1 MEIVDGKICISHAEL
16 TGRIITTANLNA
28 LVRRNKVKQVQKGGN
43 GRVALYEVDSL
54 PLKWRTEVY
63 RRYPDLKEQAE
74 SKEFV
79 DTVELDGAAFDYY
92 QRYKLSDG
100 RHLPD
105 DKIMEYANNAAIMN
119 ALRVRWEA
127 HVSKRQ
133 RSGQRT
139 TMAKE
144 FWARAAAA
152 LPRLADRFPH
162 SLPGSP
168 RRLQMKYAEYVR
180 DSYESLISGKFLNGN
195 AGKVLTDEQEGY
207 LATLISNPNNV
218 QDTVVAKTY
227 NAKARLLGWE
237 EITAATVGV
246 WREKLQL
253 EAAAGRLGVTNF
265 RNRKSMQVKRS
276 RPTAP
281 FLMCS
286 LDGWLVELLYQKT
299 KTDKKGHNITTY
311 TNRLTIVV
319 VLDPCVDYPMG
330 YAVGDHECPELIK
343 AALRNAATHSRELTG
358 QMLRYNQVQS
368 DRYAIKT
375 MTDLY
380 AVLGGK
386 VTPAQAHNAKA
397 KPVEPYF
404 KRLNTTYCQLC
415 PNWAGYGVTTDPM
428 RQPNSEALNRRRHSF
443 PDEAGLRAQIDEMM
457 RLERAQKIGKLMEK
471 LENLKPEHRLPM
483 SREMYLLNFGAETG
497 FKNVLEG
504 CGLRPTILGVKR
516 DYDCF
521 DLTFR
526 DHASERWTVKYDP
539 EDLHEVLAVNETG
552 TRRYMLEEKYVQPM
566 ALADR
571 SEADSRELQRVRD
584 FNKALEAET
593 ARRMGDHFAEARRV
607 IERAAELPI
616 YQTPALGACLEDRLM
631 LTDSR
636 GQHKDNR
643 SRKRLAAAD
652 IGSHTVAELKVEA
665 LEVETVEVP
674 VTRQGDEAG
683 SYDEISY
690 NIF

>member
-1 MEIVDGKICISHAEL
+1 METIDGKVCISYGEL
-16 TGRIITTANLNA
+16 TGRIITPANLNN
-28 LVRRNKVKQVQKGGN
+28 LVSRKKVVRVQRGGN
-43 GRVALYEVDSL
+43 GREALFAVESL
-54 PLKWRTEVY
+54 PMKWRTEVY
-63 RRYPDLKEQAE
+63 RRYPDLQEQAD
-74 SKEFV
+74 SKEFL
-79 DTVELDGAAFDYY
+79 DTIQPDGAALNFFEGYA
-92 QRYKLSDG
+92 LADG
-100 RHLPD
+100 RNLPA
-105 DKIMEYANNAAIMN
+105 DKVLEYSANAAIMN
-119 ALRVRWEA
+119 AFRACWDA

-133 RSGQRT
+133 RSGKKALA
-139 TMAKE
+139 AKE
-144 FWARAAAA
+144 FWARAAAS
-152 LPRLADRFPH
+152 LPRLADRWPH

-168 RRLQMKYAEYVR
+168 RRLSMKCAEYVR
-180 DSYESLISGKFLNGN
+180 EGYACFISGKFQNGN
-195 AGKVLTDEQEGY
+195 AGKVLTEEQVGY
-207 LATLISNPNNV
+207 LATLINNPNNV
-218 QDTVVAKTY
+218 QDTKVAAAY
-227 NAKARLLGWE
+227 NAKARLLGWK
-237 EITAATVGV
+237 EITAAAVGV

-265 RNRKSMQVKRS
+265 RNHKTMQVKRS
-276 RPTAP
+276 RPTTP
-281 FLMCS
+281 FLMWS
-286 LDGWLVELLYQKT
+286 LDGWTVELLYQKT
-299 KTDKKGHNITTY
+299 RTDKKGHNVTTY
-311 TNRLTIVV
+311 TNRLTMVV

-375 MTDLY
+375 MSELY
-380 AVLGGK
+380 AVLGDK
-386 VTPAQAHNAKA
+386 VIPAQAHNAKA

-404 KRLNTTYCQLC
+404 NHLNTTYCQLC
-415 PNWAGYGVTTDPM
+415 PNWGGYGVTTDPK

-443 PDEAGLRAQIDEMM
+443 PDEAGVRAQIDEMI
-457 RLERAQKIGKLMEK
+457 RLERAQKVGKLMEK
-471 LENLKPEHRLPM
+471 LANLKPEHRLVM

-521 DLTFR
+521 ELSFR

-539 EDLHEVLAVNETG
+539 DDLHDVLAVSEDG

-571 SEADSRELQRVRD
+571 QPGDAEQLQRVRD

-593 ARRMGDHFAEARRV
+593 GRRLNHHYQGARRV

-616 YQTPALGACLEDRLM
+616 YQTPALGSCMEDRLI

-643 SRKRLAAAD
+643 SRNRLAAAD
-652 IGSHTVAELKVEA
+652 IEA
-665 LEVETVEVP
+665 LEVETIEIP
-674 VTRQGDEAG
+674 VTRQGDDVEAYKVTDY
-683 SYDEISY
+683 S
-690 NIF
+690 IF

>member
-1 MEIVDGKICISHAEL
+1 MSMETINGTICISHAEL

-28 LVRRNKVKQVQKGGN
+28 LVRKNQVKQMRKGGN
-43 GRVALYEVDSL
+43 GRTALYAVESL

-63 RRYPDLKEQAE
+63 KRYPDLQEQAD
-74 SKEFV
+74 SREFI
-79 DTVELDGAAFDYY
+79 DTVEPDGKALSFY
-92 QRYKLSDG
+92 QDYKLSDG
-100 RHLPD
+100 RNLPD
-105 DKIMEYANNAAIMN
+105 DKVLEYASNAAIMN
-119 ALRVRWEA
+119 AFRRRWEA

-133 RSGQRT
+133 RSGKRT
-139 TMAKE
+139 TLAKE
-144 FWARAAAA
+144 FWSRAAAA
-152 LPRLADRFPH
+152 LPRLADHFPH

-168 RRLQMKYAEYVR
+168 RRLQMKFAEYV
-180 DSYESLISGKFLNGN
+180 SSGYECFISGKFLNGN
-195 AGKVLTDEQEGY
+195 AGKVLTDEQTGY

-218 QDTVVAKTY
+218 QDTVVAKFY
-227 NAKARLLGWE
+227 NAKARMLGWK
-237 EITAATVGV
+237 EITAAAVGV

-253 EAAAGRLGVTNF
+253 EAAAGRLGVTSF
-265 RNRKSMQVKRS
+265 RANKTMQVKRS

-286 LDGWLVELLYQKT
+286 LDGWTVELLYQKT
-299 KTDKKGHNITTY
+299 RTDKKGHNVTTY

-343 AALRNAATHSRELTG
+343 AALRNAAIHSREITG
-358 QMLRYNQVQS
+358 EMLRYNQVQS
-368 DRYAIKT
+368 DRYAIKS
-375 MTDLY
+375 MTELY
-380 AVLGGK
+380 AVLGDK
-386 VTPAQAHNAKA
+386 VIPAQAHNAKA

-404 KRLNTTYCQLC
+404 NHLNTTYCQLY
-415 PNWAGYGVTTDPM
+415 PNWSGFGVTTNPK
-428 RQPNSEALNRRRHSF
+428 RQPNSEALNKRRHSF

-457 RLERAQKIGKLMEK
+457 RLERQQKIGKLMEK
-471 LENLKPEHRLPM
+471 LANLKPEHRLPM

-504 CGLRPTILGVKR
+504 CGLRPTILGMKR

-539 EDLHEVLAVNETG
+539 DDLHEVLAVSEDG

-566 ALADR
+566 TLADR
-571 SEADSRELQRVRD
+571 KPGDAEQLQRVHD
-584 FNKALEAET
+584 YNKALEAET
-593 ARRMGDHFAEARRV
+593 GRRLADHFEDARRV

-616 YQTPALGACLEDRLM
+616 HGTPALGACIEDRLL

-652 IGSHTVAELKVEA
+652 IEA
-665 LEVETVEVP
+665 LEVETVEIP
-674 VTRQGDEAG
+674 VTRQGDEVENVTVNDY
-683 SYDEISY
+683 S
-690 NIF
+690 IF

>member
-1 MEIVDGKICISHAEL
+1 METINGTICISHAEL

-28 LVRRNKVKQVQKGGN
+28 LVRKNQVKQMRKGGN
-43 GRVALYEVDSL
+43 GRTALYAVESL

-63 RRYPDLKEQAE
+63 KRYPDLQEQAD
-74 SKEFV
+74 SREFI
-79 DTVELDGAAFDYY
+79 DTVEPDGKALSFY
-92 QRYKLSDG
+92 QDYKLSDG
-100 RHLPD
+100 RNLPD
-105 DKIMEYANNAAIMN
+105 DKVLEYASNAAIMN
-119 ALRVRWEA
+119 AFRRRWEA

-133 RSGQRT
+133 RSGKRT
-139 TMAKE
+139 TLAKE
-144 FWARAAAA
+144 FWSRAAAA
-152 LPRLADRFPH
+152 LPRLADHFPH

-168 RRLQMKYAEYVR
+168 RRLQMKFAEYV
-180 DSYESLISGKFLNGN
+180 SSGYECFISGKFLNGN
-195 AGKVLTDEQEGY
+195 AGKVLTDEQTGY

-218 QDTVVAKTY
+218 QDTVVAKFY
-227 NAKARLLGWE
+227 NAKARMLGWK
-237 EITAATVGV
+237 EITAAAVGV

-253 EAAAGRLGVTNF
+253 ESAAGRLGVTSF
-265 RNRKSMQVKRS
+265 RANKTMQVKRS

-286 LDGWLVELLYQKT
+286 LDGWTVELLYQKT
-299 KTDKKGHNITTY
+299 RTDKKGHNVTTY

-343 AALRNAATHSRELTG
+343 AALRNAAIHSREITG
-358 QMLRYNQVQS
+358 EMLRYNQVQS
-368 DRYAIKT
+368 DRYAIKS
-375 MTDLY
+375 MTELY
-380 AVLGGK
+380 AVLGDK
-386 VTPAQAHNAKA
+386 VIPAQAHNAKA

-404 KRLNTTYCQLC
+404 NHLNTTYCQLC
-415 PNWAGYGVTTDPM
+415 PNWSGFGVTTNPK
-428 RQPNSEALNRRRHSF
+428 RQPNSEALNKRRHSF

-457 RLERAQKIGKLMEK
+457 RLERQQKIGKLMEK
-471 LENLKPEHRLPM
+471 LANLKPEHRLPM

-504 CGLRPTILGVKR
+504 CGLRPTILGMKR

-539 EDLHEVLAVNETG
+539 DDLHEVLAVSEDG

-571 SEADSRELQRVRD
+571 KPGDAEQLQRVHD
-584 FNKALEAET
+584 YNKALEAET
-593 ARRMGDHFAEARRV
+593 GRRLADHFEDARRV

-616 YQTPALGACLEDRLM
+616 HGTPALGACIEDRLL

-652 IGSHTVAELKVEA
+652 IEA
-665 LEVETVEVP
+665 LEVETVEIP
-674 VTRQGDEAG
+674 VTRQGDEVENVTVNDY
-683 SYDEISY
+683 S
-690 NIF
+690 IF

>member
-1 MEIVDGKICISHAEL
+1 METINGTICISHAEL

-28 LVRRNKVKQVQKGGN
+28 LVRKNQVKQMRKGGN
-43 GRVALYEVDSL
+43 GRTALYAVESL

-63 RRYPDLKEQAE
+63 KRYPDLQEQAD
-74 SKEFV
+74 SREFI
-79 DTVELDGAAFDYY
+79 DTVEPDGKALSFY
-92 QRYKLSDG
+92 QDYKLSDG
-100 RHLPD
+100 RNLPD
-105 DKIMEYANNAAIMN
+105 DKVLEYASNAAIMN
-119 ALRVRWEA
+119 AFRRRWEA

-133 RSGQRT
+133 SSGKRT
-139 TMAKE
+139 TLAKE
-144 FWARAAAA
+144 FWSRAAAA
-152 LPRLADRFPH
+152 LPRLADHFPH

-168 RRLQMKYAEYVR
+168 RRLQMKFAEYV
-180 DSYESLISGKFLNGN
+180 SSGYECFISGKFLNGN
-195 AGKVLTDEQEGY
+195 AGKVLTDEQTGY

-218 QDTVVAKTY
+218 QDTVVAKFY
-227 NAKARLLGWE
+227 NAKARMLGWK
-237 EITAATVGV
+237 EITAAAVGV

-253 EAAAGRLGVTNF
+253 EAAAGRLGVTSF
-265 RNRKSMQVKRS
+265 RANKTMQVKRS

-286 LDGWLVELLYQKT
+286 LDGWTVELLYQKT
-299 KTDKKGHNITTY
+299 RTDKKGHNVTTY

-343 AALRNAATHSRELTG
+343 AALRNAAIHSREITG
-358 QMLRYNQVQS
+358 EMLRYNQVQS
-368 DRYAIKT
+368 DRYAIKS
-375 MTDLY
+375 MTELY
-380 AVLGGK
+380 AVLGDK
-386 VTPAQAHNAKA
+386 VIPAQAHNAKA

-404 KRLNTTYCQLC
+404 NHLNTTYCQLC
-415 PNWAGYGVTTDPM
+415 PNWSGFGVTTNPK
-428 RQPNSEALNRRRHSF
+428 RQPNSEALNKRRHSF

-457 RLERAQKIGKLMEK
+457 RLERQQKIGKLMEK
-471 LENLKPEHRLPM
+471 LANLKPEHRLPM

-504 CGLRPTILGVKR
+504 CGLRPTILGMKR

-539 EDLHEVLAVNETG
+539 DDLHEVLAVSEDG

-571 SEADSRELQRVRD
+571 KPGDAEQLQRVHD
-584 FNKALEAET
+584 YNKALEAET
-593 ARRMGDHFAEARRV
+593 GRRLADHFEDARRV

-616 YQTPALGACLEDRLM
+616 HGTPALGACIEDRLL

-652 IGSHTVAELKVEA
+652 IEA
-665 LEVETVEVP
+665 LEVETVEIP
-674 VTRQGDEAG
+674 VTRQGDEVENVTVNDY
-683 SYDEISY
+683 S
-690 NIF
+690 IF

>member
-1 MEIVDGKICISHAEL
+1 MEIIDKKICLTFEEL
-16 TGRIITTANLNA
+16 TGRIMTTANLKA
-28 LVRRNKVKQVQKGGN
+28 LVRKGQIKQVQRGGN
-43 GRVALYEVDSL
+43 GRVALFELDSL
-54 PLKWRTEVY
+54 ALKWRTEVY
-63 RRYPDLKEQAE
+63 KRYPDLQEQAE
-74 SKEFV
+74 SREFI
-79 DTVELDGAAFDYY
+79 DTVEPDGAALNFY
-92 QRYKLSDG
+92 QTYTIADG
-100 RHLPD
+100 RNLPD
-105 DKIMEYANNAAIMN
+105 DKVLEYASNAAIMN
-119 ALRVRWEA
+119 AFRRCWDA

-133 RSGQRT
+133 RTGKK
-139 TMAKE
+139 AVAGKE

-152 LPRLADRFPH
+152 LPRLSDRFNH

-168 RRLQMKYAEYVR
+168 RRLQMKCAEYVR
-180 DSYESLISGKFLNGN
+180 DGYVCFISGKFLNGN
-195 AGKVLTDEQEGY
+195 AGKVLTDEQTGY

-218 QDTVVAKTY
+218 QDTVVAKAY
-227 NAKARLLGWE
+227 NVKARALGWK
-237 EITAATVGV
+237 EITAAAVGV

-265 RNRKSMQVKRS
+265 RNRKTMQVKRS

-286 LDGWLVELLYQKT
+286 LDGWTVELLYQKT
-299 KTDKKGHNITTY
+299 KTDSKGHNITTY

-343 AALRNAATHSRELTG
+343 AALRNAAIHSRELTG
-358 QMLRYNQVQS
+358 EMLRYNQVQS

-380 AVLGGK
+380 AVLGDK
-386 VTPAQAHNAKA
+386 VIPAQAHNAKS

-404 KRLNTTYCQLC
+404 KHLNMTYCQLF

-428 RQPNSEALNRRRHSF
+428 RQPNSEALNKRRHSF
-443 PDEAGLRAQIDEMM
+443 PDEAGLRAQIDEIM

-471 LENLKPEHRLPM
+471 LVKLKPEHRLPM

-526 DHASERWTVKYDP
+526 DHASECWTVKYDP
-539 EDLHEVLAVNETG
+539 EDLTQVLAVNEAG

-571 SEADSRELQRVRD
+571 KPGDAEQLQRVRD
-584 FNKALEAET
+584 FNKELEAET
-593 ARRMGDHFAEARRV
+593 ARRMGDHFEGARRV

-616 YQTPALGACLEDRLM
+616 HGTPALGACMEDRLM

-652 IGSHTVAELKVEA
+652 IEA
-665 LEVETVEVP
+665 LEVETVEIP
-674 VTRQGDEAG
+674 VTRQGDAVE
-683 SYDEISY
+683 SVRVNDYS
-690 NIF
+690 IF

>member
-1 MEIVDGKICISHAEL
+1 MSMETINGTICISHAEL

-28 LVRRNKVKQVQKGGN
+28 LVRKNQVKQMRKGGN
-43 GRVALYEVDSL
+43 GRTALYAVESL

-63 RRYPDLKEQAE
+63 KRYPDLQEQAD
-74 SKEFV
+74 SREFI
-79 DTVELDGAAFDYY
+79 DTVEPDGKALSFY
-92 QRYKLSDG
+92 QDYKLSDG
-100 RHLPD
+100 RNLPD
-105 DKIMEYANNAAIMN
+105 DKVLEYASNAAIMN
-119 ALRVRWEA
+119 AFRRRWEA

-133 RSGQRT
+133 RSGKRT
-139 TMAKE
+139 TLAKE
-144 FWARAAAA
+144 FWSRAAAA
-152 LPRLADRFPH
+152 LPRLADHFPH

-168 RRLQMKYAEYVR
+168 RRLQMKFAEYV
-180 DSYESLISGKFLNGN
+180 SSGYECFISGKFLNGN
-195 AGKVLTDEQEGY
+195 AGKVLTDEQTGY

-218 QDTVVAKTY
+218 QDTVVAKFY
-227 NAKARLLGWE
+227 NAKARMLGWK
-237 EITAATVGV
+237 EITAAAVGV

-253 EAAAGRLGVTNF
+253 EAAAGRLGVTSF
-265 RNRKSMQVKRS
+265 RANKTMQVKRS

-286 LDGWLVELLYQKT
+286 LDGWTVELLYQKT
-299 KTDKKGHNITTY
+299 RTDKKGHNVTTY

-343 AALRNAATHSRELTG
+343 AALRNAAIHSREITG
-358 QMLRYNQVQS
+358 EMLRYNQVQS
-368 DRYAIKT
+368 DRYAIKS
-375 MTDLY
+375 MTELY
-380 AVLGGK
+380 AVLGDK
-386 VTPAQAHNAKA
+386 VIPAQAHNAKA

-404 KRLNTTYCQLC
+404 NHLNTTYCQLC
-415 PNWAGYGVTTDPM
+415 PSWSGFGVTTNPK
-428 RQPNSEALNRRRHSF
+428 RQPNSEALNKRRHSF

-457 RLERAQKIGKLMEK
+457 RLERQQKIGKLMEK
-471 LENLKPEHRLPM
+471 LANLKPEHRLPM

-504 CGLRPTILGVKR
+504 CGLRPTILGMKR

-539 EDLHEVLAVNETG
+539 DDLHEVLAVSEDG

-571 SEADSRELQRVRD
+571 KPGDAEQLQRVHD
-584 FNKALEAET
+584 YNKALEAET
-593 ARRMGDHFAEARRV
+593 GRRLADHFEDARRV

-616 YQTPALGACLEDRLM
+616 HGTPALGACIEDRLL

-652 IGSHTVAELKVEA
+652 IEA
-665 LEVETVEVP
+665 LEVETVEIP
-674 VTRQGDEAG
+674 VTRQGDEVENVTVNDY
-683 SYDEISY
+683 S
-690 NIF
+690 IF

>member
-1 MEIVDGKICISHAEL
+1 METINGTICISHAEL

-28 LVRRNKVKQVQKGGN
+28 LVRKNQVKQMRKGGN
-43 GRVALYEVDSL
+43 GRTALYAVESL

-63 RRYPDLKEQAE
+63 KRYPDLQEQAD
-74 SKEFV
+74 SREFI
-79 DTVELDGAAFDYY
+79 DTVEPDGKALSFY
-92 QRYKLSDG
+92 QDYKLSDG
-100 RHLPD
+100 RNLPD
-105 DKIMEYANNAAIMN
+105 DKVLEYASNAAIMN
-119 ALRVRWEA
+119 AFRRRWEA

-133 RSGQRT
+133 RSGKRT
-139 TMAKE
+139 TLAKE
-144 FWARAAAA
+144 FWSRAAAA
-152 LPRLADRFPH
+152 LPRLADHFPH

-168 RRLQMKYAEYVR
+168 RRLQMKFAEYV
-180 DSYESLISGKFLNGN
+180 SSGYECFISGKFLNGN
-195 AGKVLTDEQEGY
+195 AGKVLTDEQTGY

-218 QDTVVAKTY
+218 QDTVVAKFY
-227 NAKARLLGWE
+227 NAKARMLGWK
-237 EITAATVGV
+237 EITAAAVGV

-253 EAAAGRLGVTNF
+253 EAAAGRLGVTSF
-265 RNRKSMQVKRS
+265 RANKTMQVKRS

-286 LDGWLVELLYQKT
+286 LDGWTVELLYQKT
-299 KTDKKGHNITTY
+299 RTDKKGHNVTTY

-343 AALRNAATHSRELTG
+343 AALRNAAIHSREITG
-358 QMLRYNQVQS
+358 EMLRYNQVQS
-368 DRYAIKT
+368 DRYAIKS
-375 MTDLY
+375 MTELY
-380 AVLGGK
+380 AVLGDK
-386 VTPAQAHNAKA
+386 VIPAQAHNAKA

-404 KRLNTTYCQLC
+404 NHLNTTYCQLC
-415 PNWAGYGVTTDPM
+415 PNWSGFGVTTNPK
-428 RQPNSEALNRRRHSF
+428 RQPNSEALNKRRHSF

-457 RLERAQKIGKLMEK
+457 RLERQQKIGKLMEK
-471 LENLKPEHRLPM
+471 LANLKPEHRLPM
-483 SREMYLLNFGAETG
+483 SREMYLLNFGVETG

-504 CGLRPTILGVKR
+504 CGLRPTILGMKR

-539 EDLHEVLAVNETG
+539 DDLHEVLAVSEDG

-571 SEADSRELQRVRD
+571 KPGDAEQLQRVHD
-584 FNKALEAET
+584 YNKALEAET
-593 ARRMGDHFAEARRV
+593 GRRLADHFEDARRV

-616 YQTPALGACLEDRLM
+616 HGTPALGACIEDRLL

-652 IGSHTVAELKVEA
+652 IEA
-665 LEVETVEVP
+665 LEVETVEIP
-674 VTRQGDEAG
+674 VTRQGDEVENVTVNDY
-683 SYDEISY
+683 S
-690 NIF
+690 IF

>member
-1 MEIVDGKICISHAEL
+1 METINGTICISHAEL

-28 LVRRNKVKQVQKGGN
+28 LVRKNQVKQMRKGGN
-43 GRVALYEVDSL
+43 GRTALYAVESL

-63 RRYPDLKEQAE
+63 KRYPDLQEQAD
-74 SKEFV
+74 SREFI
-79 DTVELDGAAFDYY
+79 DTVEPDGKALSFY
-92 QRYKLSDG
+92 QDYKLSDG
-100 RHLPD
+100 RNLPD
-105 DKIMEYANNAAIMN
+105 DKVLEYASNAAIMN
-119 ALRVRWEA
+119 AFRRRWEA

-133 RSGQRT
+133 RSGKRT
-139 TMAKE
+139 TLAKE
-144 FWARAAAA
+144 FWSRAAAA
-152 LPRLADRFPH
+152 LPRLADHFPH

-168 RRLQMKYAEYVR
+168 RRLQMKFAEYV
-180 DSYESLISGKFLNGN
+180 SSGYECFISGKFLNGN
-195 AGKVLTDEQEGY
+195 AGKVLTDEQTGY

-218 QDTVVAKTY
+218 QDTVVAKFY
-227 NAKARLLGWE
+227 NAKARMLGWK
-237 EITAATVGV
+237 EITAAAVGV

-253 EAAAGRLGVTNF
+253 EEAAGRLGVTSF
-265 RNRKSMQVKRS
+265 RANKTMQVKRS

-286 LDGWLVELLYQKT
+286 LDGWTVELLYQKT
-299 KTDKKGHNITTY
+299 RTDKKGHNVTTY

-343 AALRNAATHSRELTG
+343 AALRNAAIHSREITG
-358 QMLRYNQVQS
+358 EMLRYNQVQS
-368 DRYAIKT
+368 DRYAIKS
-375 MTDLY
+375 MTELY
-380 AVLGGK
+380 AVLGDK
-386 VTPAQAHNAKA
+386 VIPAQAHNAKA

-404 KRLNTTYCQLC
+404 NHLNTTYCQLC
-415 PNWAGYGVTTDPM
+415 PNWSGFGVTTNPK
-428 RQPNSEALNRRRHSF
+428 RQPNSEALNKRRHSF

-457 RLERAQKIGKLMEK
+457 RLERQQKIGKLMEK
-471 LENLKPEHRLPM
+471 LANLKPEHRLPM

-504 CGLRPTILGVKR
+504 CGLRPTILGMKR

-539 EDLHEVLAVNETG
+539 DDLHEVLAVSEDG

-571 SEADSRELQRVRD
+571 KPGDAEQLQRVHD
-584 FNKALEAET
+584 YNKALEAET
-593 ARRMGDHFAEARRV
+593 GRRLADHFEDARRV

-616 YQTPALGACLEDRLM
+616 HGTPALGACIEDRLL

-652 IGSHTVAELKVEA
+652 IEA
-665 LEVETVEVP
+665 LEVETVEIP
-674 VTRQGDEAG
+674 VTRQGDEVENVTVNDY
-683 SYDEISY
+683 S
-690 NIF
+690 IF

>member
-1 MEIVDGKICISHAEL
+1 METINGTICISHAEL

-28 LVRRNKVKQVQKGGN
+28 LVRKNQVKQMRKGGN
-43 GRVALYEVDSL
+43 GRTALYAVESL

-63 RRYPDLKEQAE
+63 KRYPDLQEQAD
-74 SKEFV
+74 SREFI
-79 DTVELDGAAFDYY
+79 DTVEPDGKALSFY
-92 QRYKLSDG
+92 QDYKLSDG
-100 RHLPD
+100 RNLPD
-105 DKIMEYANNAAIMN
+105 DKVLEYASNAAIMN
-119 ALRVRWEA
+119 AFRRRWEA

-133 RSGQRT
+133 RSGKRT
-139 TMAKE
+139 TLAKE
-144 FWARAAAA
+144 FWSRAAAA
-152 LPRLADRFPH
+152 LPRLADHFPH

-168 RRLQMKYAEYVR
+168 RRLQMKFAEYV
-180 DSYESLISGKFLNGN
+180 SSGYECFISGKFLNGN
-195 AGKVLTDEQEGY
+195 AGKVLTDEQTGY

-218 QDTVVAKTY
+218 QDTVVAKFY
-227 NAKARLLGWE
+227 NAKARMLGWK
-237 EITAATVGV
+237 EITAAAVGV

-253 EAAAGRLGVTNF
+253 EAAAGRLGVTSF
-265 RNRKSMQVKRS
+265 RANKTMQVKRS

-286 LDGWLVELLYQKT
+286 LDGWTVELLYQKT
-299 KTDKKGHNITTY
+299 RTDKKGHNVTTY

-343 AALRNAATHSRELTG
+343 AALRNAAIHSREITG
-358 QMLRYNQVQS
+358 EMLRYNQVQS
-368 DRYAIKT
+368 DRYAIKS
-375 MTDLY
+375 MTELY
-380 AVLGGK
+380 AVLGDK
-386 VTPAQAHNAKA
+386 VILAQAHNAKA

-404 KRLNTTYCQLC
+404 NHLNTTYCQLC
-415 PNWAGYGVTTDPM
+415 PNWSGFGVTTNPK
-428 RQPNSEALNRRRHSF
+428 RQPNSEALNKRRHSF

-457 RLERAQKIGKLMEK
+457 RLERQQKIGKLMEK
-471 LENLKPEHRLPM
+471 LANLKPEHRLPM

-504 CGLRPTILGVKR
+504 CGLRPTILGMKR

-539 EDLHEVLAVNETG
+539 DDLHEVLAVSEDG

-571 SEADSRELQRVRD
+571 KPGDAEQLQRVHD
-584 FNKALEAET
+584 YNKALEAET
-593 ARRMGDHFAEARRV
+593 GRRLADHFEDARRV

-616 YQTPALGACLEDRLM
+616 HGTPALGACIEDRLL

-652 IGSHTVAELKVEA
+652 IEA
-665 LEVETVEVP
+665 LEVETVEIP
-674 VTRQGDEAG
+674 VTRQGDEVENVTVNDY
-683 SYDEISY
+683 S
-690 NIF
+690 IF

>member
-1 MEIVDGKICISHAEL
+1 METINGTICISHAEL

-28 LVRRNKVKQVQKGGN
+28 LVRKNQVKQMRKGGN
-43 GRVALYEVDSL
+43 GRTALYAVESL

-63 RRYPDLKEQAE
+63 KRYPDLQEQAD
-74 SKEFV
+74 SREFI
-79 DTVELDGAAFDYY
+79 DTVEPDGKALSFY
-92 QRYKLSDG
+92 QDYKLSDG
-100 RHLPD
+100 RNLPD
-105 DKIMEYANNAAIMN
+105 DKVLEYASNAAIMN
-119 ALRVRWEA
+119 AFRRRWEA

-133 RSGQRT
+133 RSGKRT
-139 TMAKE
+139 TLAKE
-144 FWARAAAA
+144 FWSRAAAA
-152 LPRLADRFPH
+152 LPRLADHFPH

-168 RRLQMKYAEYVR
+168 RRLQMKFAEYV
-180 DSYESLISGKFLNGN
+180 SSGYECFISGKFLNGN
-195 AGKVLTDEQEGY
+195 AGKVLTDEQTGY

-218 QDTVVAKTY
+218 QDTVVAKFY
-227 NAKARLLGWE
+227 NAKARMLGWK
-237 EITAATVGV
+237 EITAAAVGV

-253 EAAAGRLGVTNF
+253 EAAAGRLGVTSF
-265 RNRKSMQVKRS
+265 RANKTMQVKRS

-286 LDGWLVELLYQKT
+286 LDGWTVELLYQKT
-299 KTDKKGHNITTY
+299 RTDKKGHNVTTY

-343 AALRNAATHSRELTG
+343 AALRNAAIHSREITG
-358 QMLRYNQVQS
+358 EMLRYNQVQS
-368 DRYAIKT
+368 DRYAIKS
-375 MTDLY
+375 MTELY
-380 AVLGGK
+380 AVLGDK
-386 VTPAQAHNAKA
+386 VIPAQAHNAKA

-404 KRLNTTYCQLC
+404 NHLNTTYCQLC
-415 PNWAGYGVTTDPM
+415 PNWSGFGVTTNPK
-428 RQPNSEALNRRRHSF
+428 RQPNSEALNKRRHSF

-457 RLERAQKIGKLMEK
+457 RLERQQKIGKLMEK
-471 LENLKPEHRLPM
+471 LANLKPEHRLPM

-504 CGLRPTILGVKR
+504 CGLRPTILGMKR

-539 EDLHEVLAVNETG
+539 DDLHEVLAVSEDG

-571 SEADSRELQRVRD
+571 KPGDAEQLKRVHD
-584 FNKALEAET
+584 YNKALEAET
-593 ARRMGDHFAEARRV
+593 GRRLADHFEDARRV

-616 YQTPALGACLEDRLM
+616 HGTPALGACIEDRLL

-652 IGSHTVAELKVEA
+652 IEA
-665 LEVETVEVP
+665 LEVETVEIP
-674 VTRQGDEAG
+674 VTRQGDEVENVTVNDY
-683 SYDEISY
+683 S
-690 NIF
+690 IF

>member
-1 MEIVDGKICISHAEL
+1 
-16 TGRIITTANLNA
+16 
-28 LVRRNKVKQVQKGGN
+28 
-43 GRVALYEVDSL
+43 
-54 PLKWRTEVY
+54 
-63 RRYPDLKEQAE
+63 
-74 SKEFV
+74 
-79 DTVELDGAAFDYY
+79 
-92 QRYKLSDG
+92 
-100 RHLPD
+100 
-105 DKIMEYANNAAIMN
+105 
-119 ALRVRWEA
+119 
-127 HVSKRQ
+127 
-133 RSGQRT
+133 
-139 TMAKE
+139 
-144 FWARAAAA
+144 
-152 LPRLADRFPH
+152 
-162 SLPGSP
+162 
-168 RRLQMKYAEYVR
+168 MKCAEYVR
-180 DSYESLISGKFLNGN
+180 DGYECFISGKFLNGN

-218 QDTVVAKTY
+218 QDTVVAKAY
-227 NAKARLLGWE
+227 NAKARVLGWK

-343 AALRNAATHSRELTG
+343 AALRNAAIHSRELTG

-368 DRYAIKT
+368 DRYAIKS
-375 MTDLY
+375 MTELY
-380 AVLGGK
+380 AVLGDK
-386 VTPAQAHNAKA
+386 VIPAQAHNAKA

-404 KRLNTTYCQLC
+404 NHLNTTYCQLC

-428 RQPNSEALNRRRHSF
+428 RQPNSEALNKRRHGF

-607 IERAAELPI
+607 IERAEELPI

-665 LEVETVEVP
+665 LEVETMEVP

>member
-1 MEIVDGKICISHAEL
+1 METINGTICISHAEL

-28 LVRRNKVKQVQKGGN
+28 LVRKNQVKQMRKGGN
-43 GRVALYEVDSL
+43 GRTALYAVESL

-63 RRYPDLKEQAE
+63 KRYPDLQEQAD
-74 SKEFV
+74 SREFI
-79 DTVELDGAAFDYY
+79 DTVEPDGKALSFY
-92 QRYKLSDG
+92 QDYKLSDG
-100 RHLPD
+100 RNLPD
-105 DKIMEYANNAAIMN
+105 DKVLEYASNAAIMN
-119 ALRVRWEA
+119 AFRRRWEA

-133 RSGQRT
+133 RSGKRT
-139 TMAKE
+139 TLAKE
-144 FWARAAAA
+144 FWSRAAAA
-152 LPRLADRFPH
+152 LPRLADHFPH

-168 RRLQMKYAEYVR
+168 RRLQMKFAEYV
-180 DSYESLISGKFLNGN
+180 SSGYECFISGKFLNGN
-195 AGKVLTDEQEGY
+195 AGKVLTDEQTGY

-218 QDTVVAKTY
+218 QDTVVAKFY
-227 NAKARLLGWE
+227 NAKARMLGWK
-237 EITAATVGV
+237 EITAAAVGV

-253 EAAAGRLGVTNF
+253 EAAAGRLGVTSF
-265 RNRKSMQVKRS
+265 RANKTMQVKRS

-286 LDGWLVELLYQKT
+286 LDGWTVELLYQKT
-299 KTDKKGHNITTY
+299 RTDKKGHNVTTY

-343 AALRNAATHSRELTG
+343 AALRNAAIHSREITG
-358 QMLRYNQVQS
+358 EMLRYNQVQS
-368 DRYAIKT
+368 DRYAIKS
-375 MTDLY
+375 MTELY
-380 AVLGGK
+380 AVLGDK
-386 VTPAQAHNAKA
+386 VIPAQAHNAKA

-404 KRLNTTYCQLC
+404 NHLNTTYCQLC
-415 PNWAGYGVTTDPM
+415 PNWSGFGVTTNPK
-428 RQPNSEALNRRRHSF
+428 RQPNSEALNKRRHSF

-457 RLERAQKIGKLMEK
+457 RLERQHKIGKLMEK
-471 LENLKPEHRLPM
+471 LANLKPEHRLPM

-504 CGLRPTILGVKR
+504 CGLRPTILGMKR

-539 EDLHEVLAVNETG
+539 DDLHEVLAVSEDG

-571 SEADSRELQRVRD
+571 KPGDAEQLQRVHD
-584 FNKALEAET
+584 YNKALEAET
-593 ARRMGDHFAEARRV
+593 GRRLADHFEDARRV

-616 YQTPALGACLEDRLM
+616 HGTPALGACIEDRLL

-652 IGSHTVAELKVEA
+652 IEA
-665 LEVETVEVP
+665 LEVETVEIP
-674 VTRQGDEAG
+674 VTRQGDEVENVTVNDY
-683 SYDEISY
+683 S
-690 NIF
+690 IF

>member
-1 MEIVDGKICISHAEL
+1 MSMETINGTICISHAEL

-28 LVRRNKVKQVQKGGN
+28 LVRKNQVKQMRKGGN
-43 GRVALYEVDSL
+43 GRTALYAVESL

-63 RRYPDLKEQAE
+63 KRYPDLQEQAD
-74 SKEFV
+74 SREFI
-79 DTVELDGAAFDYY
+79 DTVEPDGKALSFY
-92 QRYKLSDG
+92 QDYKLSDG
-100 RHLPD
+100 RNLPD
-105 DKIMEYANNAAIMN
+105 DKVLEYASNAAIMN
-119 ALRVRWEA
+119 AFRRRWEA

-133 RSGQRT
+133 RSGKRT
-139 TMAKE
+139 TLAKE
-144 FWARAAAA
+144 FWSRAAAA
-152 LPRLADRFPH
+152 LPRLADHFPH

-168 RRLQMKYAEYVR
+168 RRLQMKFAEYV
-180 DSYESLISGKFLNGN
+180 SSGYECFISGKFLNGN
-195 AGKVLTDEQEGY
+195 AGKVLTDEQTGY

-218 QDTVVAKTY
+218 QDTVVAKFY
-227 NAKARLLGWE
+227 NAKARMLGWK
-237 EITAATVGV
+237 EITAAAVGV

-253 EAAAGRLGVTNF
+253 EAAAGRLGVTSF
-265 RNRKSMQVKRS
+265 RANKTMQVKRS

-286 LDGWLVELLYQKT
+286 LDGWTVELLYQKT
-299 KTDKKGHNITTY
+299 RTDKKGHNVTTY

-343 AALRNAATHSRELTG
+343 AALRNAAIHSREITG
-358 QMLRYNQVQS
+358 EMLRYNQVQS
-368 DRYAIKT
+368 DRYAIKS
-375 MTDLY
+375 MTELY
-380 AVLGGK
+380 AVLGDK
-386 VTPAQAHNAKA
+386 VIPAQAHNAKA

-404 KRLNTTYCQLC
+404 NHLNTTYCQLC
-415 PNWAGYGVTTDPM
+415 PNWSGFGVTTNPK
-428 RQPNSEALNRRRHSF
+428 RQPNSEALNKHRHSF

-457 RLERAQKIGKLMEK
+457 RLERQQKIGKLMEK
-471 LENLKPEHRLPM
+471 LANLKPEHRLPM

-504 CGLRPTILGVKR
+504 CGLRPTILGMKR

-539 EDLHEVLAVNETG
+539 DDLHEVLAVSEDG

-571 SEADSRELQRVRD
+571 KPGDAEQLQRVHD
-584 FNKALEAET
+584 YNKALEAET
-593 ARRMGDHFAEARRV
+593 GRRLADHFEDARRV

-616 YQTPALGACLEDRLM
+616 HGTPALGACIEDRLL

-652 IGSHTVAELKVEA
+652 IEA
-665 LEVETVEVP
+665 LEVETVEIP
-674 VTRQGDEAG
+674 VTRQGDEVENVTVNDY
-683 SYDEISY
+683 S
-690 NIF
+690 IF